1 MKPFTSKYNLNLT
14 NYILNDE
21 NQIIASMIPNGGWHY
36 LAVKKI
42 ICIIKRNSK
51 MVIFV
56 WIIFICLEQKTNL
69 NHMKYEKIKIYVML

>member
-42 ICIIKRNSK
+42 ICIIKRNNK

-56 WIIFICLEQKTNL
+56 
-69 NHMKYEKIKIYVML
+69 